1 MSNLLGNL
9 RRSSSNRS
17 INMMENDLKMV
28 EENTSKFENQLN
40 VSIDLS
46 KIFAKNKYFLQSN
59 LDKTRKFYE
68 FMLVDTES
76 IEISHVLQIFVIQN
90 AKFSKCLLIKRGVS
104 LLILTKCFQKI
115 LGQSPMITMIIWTFG
130 TLLFIFIPLITH
142 GSSIGWMK

>member
-9 RRSSSNRS
+9 RRSSSSRS

-142 GSSIGWMK
+142 GSSIGGMK

>member
-9 RRSSSNRS
+9 RRSSSSRS

-59 LDKTRKFYE
+59 LDNTRKFYE
-68 FMLVDTES
+68 FILVDTES
-76 IEISHVLQIFVIQN
+76 IEISLVL
-90 AKFSKCLLIKRGVS
+90 
-104 LLILTKCFQKI
+104 
-115 LGQSPMITMIIWTFG
+115 
-130 TLLFIFIPLITH
+130 
-142 GSSIGWMK
+142 